1 MIISLC
7 NLLQYH
13 SIVRWAVQAQWAE
26 PLVLCL
32 KCDHLIQDYLQVFL
46 VILDIPLA
54 DWLKTKG
61 EEIGNTMSSAVAN
74 KLLDELGLTNLMNP
88 VPCDRYNGIF
98 ADTVNGWNSKGMDRI
113 VYTCWLSIRVI
124 TLLLSPRYQ
133 LFSEAMLRKIVGT
146 EGTIKV
152 LLPEYQVYK
161 CFIILNNCNSKF

>member
-1 MIISLC
+1 M
-7 NLLQYH
+7 
-13 SIVRWAVQAQWAE
+13 
-26 PLVLCL
+26 
-32 KCDHLIQDYLQVFL
+32 

-113 VYTCWLSIRVI
+113 DNYIYLFLS
-124 TLLLSPRYQ
+124 LNFS
-133 LFSEAMLRKIVGT
+133 LFIFNS
-146 EGTIKV
+146 
-152 LLPEYQVYK
+152 
-161 CFIILNNCNSKF
+161 CIIQ